1 MTLPIVVCLVA
12 LLCNADA
19 GMRKSVLVPLSS
31 EEVARIQTAVRAI
44 RTKIQILG
52 AELKTMREVSK
63 INDPDTE
70 RMVPLKPADE
80 SSKSGKR
87 YLLRKAEYLVA
98 KAEKEELE
106 NRLAAQ

>member
-1 MTLPIVVCLVA
+1 VV
-12 LLCNADA
+12 
-19 GMRKSVLVPLSS
+19 VPLSS

-52 AELKTMREVSK
+52 TELKTMRETAK
-63 INDPDTE
+63 INDPDPE

-80 SSKSGKR
+80 LSKSGKR
-87 YLLRKAEYLVA
+87 YLLRKAEYLMA
-98 KAEKEELE
+98 KSEKDELE